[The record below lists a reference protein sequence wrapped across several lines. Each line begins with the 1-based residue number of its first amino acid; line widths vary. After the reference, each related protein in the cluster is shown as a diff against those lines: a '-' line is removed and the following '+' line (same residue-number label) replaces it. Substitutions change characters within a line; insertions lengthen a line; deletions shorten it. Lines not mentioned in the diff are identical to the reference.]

1 MKGRY
6 RPENDDDS
14 NEESDEV
21 DGIFEEI
28 IPCRVY
34 LQLSGTPSEKPANS
48 EADYPPDKEGDC
60 QHNEGKDDL
69 FPKLIHLGHKPEN
82 SKLFTLLLWSMS
94 LTLDDIKAPVAREM
108 EEFEQ
113 KFRASMKTKVL
124 LLDKIMSYIV
134 KRKGK
139 QMRPLFVFLSAGS
152 CGGITESTYRAA
164 SLIELLHTASLV
176 HDDVVDEANYRRG
189 FFSVNALW
197 KNKIAVLVGDF
208 LLTRG
213 LSLSL
218 DNREYDLLNLANE
231 AVREM
236 SEGELLQMEKARR
249 LDVDEEVYYEIIRQ
263 KTASLLAS
271 CCAVGASSAGASPD
285 MVGKMKKLG
294 ECVGMAFQ
302 IKDDLFDYGEDEIGK
317 PLGID
322 IKEKKMTLPLIYAL
336 SKSSWLEKRRITNIV
351 RNEGEKPGKVKEV
364 IDYVKARGGIEYA
377 QQAMQRYFQ
386 QSMQMIQDL
395 PESPYRT
402 SLGQLVQ
409 FTIERKS

>member
-1 MKGRY
+1 MAL
-6 RPENDDDS
+6 N
-14 NEESDEV
+14 
-21 DGIFEEI
+21 
-28 IPCRVY
+28 
-34 LQLSGTPSEKPANS
+34 
-48 EADYPPDKEGDC
+48 
-60 QHNEGKDDL
+60 
-69 FPKLIHLGHKPEN
+69 
-82 SKLFTLLLWSMS
+82 
-94 LTLDDIKAPVAREM
+94 LDDIKAPVAREM
-108 EEFEQ
+108 EEFEE

-152 CGGITESTYRAA
+152 CGGITESTYHAA

-213 LSLSL
+213 LALSL
-218 DNREYDLLNLANE
+218 EHSEYDLLRLANE
-231 AVREM
+231 AVKEM

-249 LDVDEEVYYEIIRQ
+249 LDIDEEVYYEIIRQ

-271 CCAVGASSAGASPD
+271 CCAVGASSAGASKE

-322 IKEKKMTLPLIYAL
+322 IKEKKMTLPLIYSL
-336 SKSSWLEKRRITNIV
+336 SRSSWLEKRRITNIV
-351 RNEGEKPGKVKEV
+351 RNESEKPGKVKEV
-364 IDYVKARGGIEYA
+364 IDYVKAKGGIEYA
-377 QQAMQRYFQ
+377 KQAMQRYFQ
-386 QSMQMIQDL
+386 QSMQMIEEL
-395 PESPYRT
+395 PESQYRT

-409 FTIERKS
+409 FTIERKN

>member
-1 MKGRY
+1 
-6 RPENDDDS
+6 
-14 NEESDEV
+14 
-21 DGIFEEI
+21 
-28 IPCRVY
+28 
-34 LQLSGTPSEKPANS
+34 
-48 EADYPPDKEGDC
+48 
-60 QHNEGKDDL
+60 
-69 FPKLIHLGHKPEN
+69 
-82 SKLFTLLLWSMS
+82 MS

-213 LSLSL
+213 LALSL
-218 DNREYDLLNLANE
+218 EHQEYDILSLANE
-231 AVREM
+231 AVKEM

-271 CCAVGASSAGASPD
+271 CCAVGASSAGAPKEL
-285 MVGKMKKLG
+285 VGKMKKLG

-322 IKEKKMTLPLIYAL
+322 IKEKKMTLPLIYSL

-351 RNEGEKPGKVKEV
+351 RNESEKPGKVKEV
-364 IDYVKARGGIEYA
+364 IDYVKTKGGIEYA

-386 QSMQMIQDL
+386 QSMQMIEEL